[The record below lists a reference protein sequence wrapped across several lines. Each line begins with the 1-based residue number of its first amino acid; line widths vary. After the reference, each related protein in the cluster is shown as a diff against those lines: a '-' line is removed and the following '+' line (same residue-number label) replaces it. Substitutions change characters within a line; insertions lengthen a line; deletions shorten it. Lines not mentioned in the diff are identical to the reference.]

1 MFLNN
6 YIRESDEEL
15 EDDVDLLADK
25 DPDTAEGIEAMAREV
40 ETHMATSALESLS
53 YFEGGEEAVKNF
65 SESAEVQAMIES
77 NGLRR
82 KTYVFLNRNDDL
94 QRRSNLACLVLAKN
108 NKDPLWTKLAQNR
121 IKEKKIRNAI
131 YAKYGNKSKV
141 IAKKS
146 QQVHMRN
153 AHKLPSLP
161 KIHF

>member
-65 SESAEVQAMIES
+65 SESAEVQAMMES